1 MIQGYWPGASGQA
14 TKLGIWPYLV
24 VTMTSFSYMGAVS
37 SVRRIGA
44 ESLARL
50 CRPVTRFDP
59 PRRAG
64 AGDHICQVMIRF
76 AGLALLFSTALTA
89 AGAAQTVAPSAT
101 PTNGAVGSAAQSNG
115 FPASGGAVSLPG
127 IQNAPTTA
135 STLTTGTTA
144 TSSPTGSI
152 NSPASPTSTTTGGAG
167 PASAASGANG
177 GGGSGGRGGSRG
189 GGGAAASTAGA
200 ATATGSSGT
209 GGKFVLCPPS
219 GAPGLEPL
227 FTGTDLSCA
236 PQ

>member
-1 MIQGYWPGASGQA
+1 
-14 TKLGIWPYLV
+14 
-24 VTMTSFSYMGAVS
+24 
-37 SVRRIGA
+37 
-44 ESLARL
+44 
-50 CRPVTRFDP
+50 
-59 PRRAG
+59 
-64 AGDHICQVMIRF
+64 MIRF

-135 STLTTGTTA
+135 STPTAGTTA
-144 TSSPTGSI
+144 TS
-152 NSPASPTSTTTGGAG
+152 SPTSTTTGGAG

-200 ATATGSSGT
+200 ATASGSFGT
-209 GGKFVLCPPS
+209 GGHFVLCPPS